1 MPAPTITTLIP
12 AAGRVGDSV
21 VIAGMNFIGASAVR
35 FNGFAAVYVVDSPT
49 KITATVPAAMI
60 GSGKVAVTTPAGTG
74 ISGATF
80 TLMTRPLT
88 VAAIQARL
96 AKLATD
102 HPTLCAHFSYTDA
115 TGAPLTTA
123 EGRPLTYVKIGQG
136 GGFGRP
142 AVLVVAGL
150 HAREWG
156 PPEAVLSFAERLL
169 ASCRDDTDIV
179 YPSVTH
185 FGATHGPFRINKE
198 EAKRIVDRLDLYV
211 APLVNPDGRA
221 YTLSTAATTL
231 TAAISDVVT
240 IIPVASAAGFPAVG
254 PYDIDVGGETM
265 TVTAGQGTTSW
276 TVTRGLGGLAA
287 PHPAGA
293 AVAHLAD
300 MWRKNRRTVGTCIG
314 VDINRNFDVAWDFD
328 TYYDLAKLAGTP
340 LWLWDHDDFLV
351 NGSTPRTK
359 ALVLS
364 SKSGLLCDE
373 ELYRGPS
380 AASEVETQF
389 VQWLAEDKKVRFFL
403 DVHSYGRNILY
414 PWSLEENQST
424 DDSMNLRQSSWD
436 KTREGVGGTYREY
449 FPNDPPDKLLDAH
462 RLLAQKLAD
471 EIVWPSRGSPAS
483 RTRST
488 YTPGPGIGL
497 YRAVGGL
504 HPPDPV
510 PAASDDWVF
519 SRQITAAGYDA
530 SRGPIFAFTIECGLD
545 DGEDGGFH
553 PQLTGAMPKIERE
566 VHLALRAFLRHAAT
580 PSQCLIGTAAHG
592 TPAHADVEFLRY
604 LRDRE
609 LQATPRGRRI
619 VGRAERVY
627 YGFSPQVA
635 RFLDGHRWARALV
648 RAGLTPAVGLLRGSH
663 AALRPVR
670 SPGARGGLLG
680 VATGLVL
687 LAYAAGLTLAMVALA
702 VLIRRLLQLAA

>member
-1 MPAPTITTLIP
+1 MPAPTITTLTP
-12 AAGRVGDSV
+12 TAGRTGDSV
-21 VIAGMNFIGASAVR
+21 VIAGTNFTGTSAVR
-35 FNGFAAVYVVDSPT
+35 FNGFAAAYVVDSPT
-49 KITATVPAAMI
+49 KVTATVPATMI

-80 TLMTRPLT
+80 ILMTRPLT

-96 AKLATD
+96 AQLATD
-102 HPTLCAHFSYTDA
+102 HPTLCTHFSYTDA
-115 TGAPLTTA
+115 TSAPLTTA

-136 GGFGRP
+136 GGSGRP

-150 HAREWG
+150 HAREWA
-156 PPEAVLSFAERLL
+156 PPETLLTFAERLL
-169 ASCRDDTDIV
+169 VSYRDDKDIV
-179 YPSVTH
+179 YPSLTH
-185 FGATHGPFRINKE
+185 FGVTHGAFRINKE
-198 EAKRIVDRLDLYV
+198 EAKQIVDRLDLYV
-211 APLVNPDGRA
+211 APVVNPDGRA

-231 TAAISDVVT
+231 TAAVSDVVT
-240 IIPVASAAGFPAVG
+240 TLPVASAAGFPAAG

-265 TVTAGQGTTSW
+265 TVTAGQGTTTW
-276 TVTRGLGGLAA
+276 TVTRGLGGLAV

-293 AVAHLAD
+293 AVSHLAD
-300 MWRKNRRTVGTCIG
+300 MWRKNRRTVGGCIG

-328 TYYDLAKLAGTP
+328 AYYDLAKLAGTP

-351 NGSTPRTK
+351 NGSMPRTK
-359 ALVLS
+359 AMVLS
-364 SKSGLLCDE
+364 SKSSLLCDE

-389 VQWLAEDKKVRFFL
+389 VQWLAEDKQVRFFL

-424 DDSMNLRQSSWD
+424 DETMNLRQGSWD
-436 KTREGVGGTYREY
+436 QTREGVGGTYREY

-483 RTRST
+483 RLRST
-488 YTPGPGIGL
+488 YSPGPGIGL
-497 YRAVGGL
+497 YTAVGNP

-510 PAASDDWVF
+510 PAASDDWAF

-530 SRGPIFAFTIECGLD
+530 SRGPIFAFTVECGQND
-545 DGEDGGFH
+545 AEDGGFH
-553 PQLTGAMPKIERE
+553 PHLTGAMPKVERE

-580 PSQCLIGTAAHG
+580 PSRCLIATAAYG
-592 TPAHADVEFLRY
+592 TPGSADVEFLRH

-609 LQATPRGRRI
+609 LGATPRGRRL

-627 YGFSPQVA
+627 YSFSPQAA
-635 RFLDGHRWARALV
+635 RFLDGHRRSRALV
-648 RAGLTPAVGLLRGSH
+648 RAGIAPVVGLLRGSH

-670 SPGARGGLLG
+670 SPGARSGLLG
-680 VATGLVL
+680 AAIGLVL
-687 LAYAAGLTLAMVALA
+687 LAYAAALTLAAGGLA
-702 VLIRRLLQLAA
+702 VLVRRLLQLAA